1 MKKEIPD
8 LDNPGLR
15 QFALVFSAIVAGL
28 FGIVMPLLFG
38 HWSAVPWI
46 VAVGV
51 TLWGLLA
58 PSTVRPFYRIWMRL
72 GMIMN
77 AITTP
82 VILGVV
88 YYAVVLPYGVVLRLL
103 GKDPMTRRWGSSGSF
118 LPLCQRETRPLTDE
132 ETFLEWN
139 F

>member
-1 MKKEIPD
+1 MKKEIPE
-8 LDNPGLR
+8 LDDPGLR
-15 QFALVFSAIVAGL
+15 QFVLVFSAIVAGL
-28 FGIVMPLLFG
+28 FGIVMPLLLG

-72 GMIMN
+72 GI
-77 AITTP
+77 
-82 VILGVV
+82 

-103 GKDPMTRRWGSSGSF
+103 GKDPMTRRWDPAAVSYRSVSVN
-118 LPLCQRETRPLTDE
+118 PDPSHMKRP
-132 ETFLEWN
+132 F
-139 F
+139 

>member
-1 MKKEIPD
+1 MKKEIPE
-8 LDNPGLR
+8 LDVQGLR
-15 QFALVFSAIVAGL
+15 RFALVFSAIVAGL
-28 FGIVMPLLFG
+28 FGVVMPLLFG
-38 HWSAVPWI
+38 HWSAAPWI

-58 PSTVRPFYRIWMRL
+58 PSTVRTFYRIWMRF

-77 AITTP
+77 AITSP

-103 GKDPMTRRWGSSGSF
+103 GKDPLTRRWDPAAVSYRAVSVKPDPSHMK
-118 LPLCQRETRPLTDE
+118 RP
-132 ETFLEWN
+132 F
-139 F
+139 

>member
-1 MKKEIPD
+1 MKKQIPD

-15 QFALVFSAIVAGL
+15 QFALVFSGIVAGL
-28 FGIVMPLLFG
+28 FGIVMPLLLG

-72 GMIMN
+72 GMLMN

-82 VILGVV
+82 VILGIV
-88 YYAVVLPYGVVLRLL
+88 YYAVVLPYGVVLRLM
-103 GKDPMTRRWGSSGSF
+103 GKDPMTRRWDPAAVSYRSVSVK
-118 LPLCQRETRPLTDE
+118 PDPSHMKRP
-132 ETFLEWN
+132 F
-139 F
+139 

>member
-1 MKKEIPD
+1 MKKEIPE
-8 LDNPGLR
+8 LDNLGLR

-28 FGIVMPLLFG
+28 FGIVMPLLLG
-38 HWSAVPWI
+38 HWSAAPWI

-51 TLWGLLA
+51 ALWGLLA
-58 PSTVRPFYRIWMRL
+58 PSAVRPFYRIWMRF

-82 VILGVV
+82 VILGIV

-103 GKDPMTRRWGSSGSF
+103 GKDPMTRRWDPAAVSYRSVSVK
-118 LPLCQRETRPLTDE
+118 PDPSHMKRP
-132 ETFLEWN
+132 F
-139 F
+139 

>member
-1 MKKEIPD
+1 MKKEIPE
-8 LDNPGLR
+8 LDDQGLR

-28 FGIVMPLLFG
+28 FGIFMPLLFG

-58 PSTVRPFYRIWMRL
+58 PSSVRPFYKIWMRF
-72 GMIMN
+72 GMIMS

-82 VILGVV
+82 VILGIV

-103 GKDPMTRRWGSSGSF
+103 GKDPLTRRWDPAAVSYRSVSVK
-118 LPLCQRETRPLTDE
+118 LDLSQMKRP
-132 ETFLEWN
+132 F
-139 F
+139 